1 MKPLDK
7 MNIDDMYKMAGID
20 RMKLQSALKQMG
32 KKYINGK
39 EYKDEWTE
47 DNPTRH
53 YCYVVS
59 EMVKYYYLNDAT
71 PHILKNIEGETLNH
85 RYLVYNNEVIDLTQD
100 QFDNPNKL
108 NYNEGKPQSFMY
120 VKEGISK
127 RAKLLKELYDQL

>member
-1 MKPLDK
+1 
-7 MNIDDMYKMAGID
+7 MYNTAGID

-39 EYKDEWTE
+39 QYKEEWSE
-47 DNPTRH
+47 DNPTRN

-59 EMVKYYYLNDAT
+59 EMVKYYYLKDAT
-71 PHILKNIEGETLNH
+71 PYILKNIPGETINH
-85 RYLVYNNEVIDLTQD
+85 RYLMYNNEVIDLTQD

-120 VKEGISK
+120 VKDGISK
-127 RAKLLKELYDQL
+127 RAKLLKEIYDKL